1 MLIYKLMMFFK
12 NASAKVIYRVK
23 YLFSA
28 KFYVD
33 EVNAKHDAEVRAR
46 NRARLINQLKNDEF
60 RIGAACECSKE
71 DNKIV
76 RIDRNN
82 GGENRYVK

>member
-12 NASAKVIYRVK
+12 NANAKVIYRVK

-76 RIDRNN
+76 CIDRNN